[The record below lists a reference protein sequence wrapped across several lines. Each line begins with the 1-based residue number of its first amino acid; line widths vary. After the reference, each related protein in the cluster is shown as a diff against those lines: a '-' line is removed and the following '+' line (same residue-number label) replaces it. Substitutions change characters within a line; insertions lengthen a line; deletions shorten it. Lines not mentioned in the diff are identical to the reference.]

1 MTKAAAAIGDGRRP
15 EHILP
20 LPNRMITEGKKF
32 PSSNMK
38 PYKGKSS
45 IRDKEQC
52 HMKNTSLASLRVGQQ
67 GTVTEIEE
75 SSPMGRRLRDM
86 GLVRGTPVRC
96 LQLSPLGDPAA
107 YLIRGAVIALRRAD
121 SRQVRV
127 AL

>member
-1 MTKAAAAIGDGRRP
+1 
-15 EHILP
+15 
-20 LPNRMITEGKKF
+20 
-32 PSSNMK
+32 
-38 PYKGKSS
+38 
-45 IRDKEQC
+45 
-52 HMKNTSLASLRVGQQ
+52 MKNTSLASLQVGQQ

-96 LQLSPLGDPAA
+96 LQLCPLGDPAA

>member
-1 MTKAAAAIGDGRRP
+1 MEHTDMGQLRDGQRGLVFGID
-15 EHILP
+15 EA
-20 LPNRMITEGKKF
+20 G
-32 PSSNMK
+32 
-38 PYKGKSS
+38 
-45 IRDKEQC
+45 
-52 HMKNTSLASLRVGQQ
+52 A
-67 GTVTEIEE
+67 
-75 SSPMGRRLRDM
+75 MGRRLRDM